1 MRFLKK
7 NYKILVLI
15 SFALMSLIIG
25 YFHEPWSDEAQS
37 WLIARD
43 QTVKDIIFFNASY
56 EGCFPLWI
64 LIVKV
69 FISFGLS
76 YEYINIISTLIV
88 VIAMYVFLYKT
99 DIKPVV
105 KVIFPF
111 TFFVF
116 YQYNIIARNYSLLV
130 LAFMILLSLYDKR
143 HIKSASYFAL
153 LAFTSMISFHGMLI
167 SGCLFFELLVEE
179 ILKFKKDKNINKKVV
194 LFSIGLILIYLF
206 EIYVLF
212 PRQELLMAM
221 NFEEPFKDNFL
232 HILVKICAVTTN
244 SFFLFLNIISVV
256 FLSIV
261 WFLVKKHNQNRMA
274 FNLMEIL
281 MIIQLFLIRAAS
293 HHIGILFLIIIV
305 ELLLNKNNKIIE
317 ILTVIV
323 LVLYMIL
330 NVIAC
335 FNEVNGN
342 YSGAKE
348 MAQYIKQIEDFEK
361 EDVYA
366 VGYKTTA
373 ILPYFERNIFDNRK
387 DAYYLWSSD
396 NLELSLYVYF
406 YENMNYDTFFKEGKY
421 PKYLLIQNY
430 NLTNKDKKIR
440 EKIERSKLYQLKYET
455 EGDNFYKASSSETE
469 GYILYEL
476 IK

>member
-1 MRFLKK
+1 
-7 NYKILVLI
+7 
-15 SFALMSLIIG
+15 
-25 YFHEPWSDEAQS
+25 
-37 WLIARD
+37 
-43 QTVKDIIFFNASY
+43 
-56 EGCFPLWI
+56 
-64 LIVKV
+64 
-69 FISFGLS
+69 
-76 YEYINIISTLIV
+76 
-88 VIAMYVFLYKT
+88 
-99 DIKPVV
+99 
-105 KVIFPF
+105 
-111 TFFVF
+111 
-116 YQYNIIARNYSLLV
+116 
-130 LAFMILLSLYDKR
+130 
-143 HIKSASYFAL
+143 
-153 LAFTSMISFHGMLI
+153 
-167 SGCLFFELLVEE
+167 
-179 ILKFKKDKNINKKVV
+179 
-194 LFSIGLILIYLF
+194 
-206 EIYVLF
+206 
-212 PRQELLMAM
+212 
-221 NFEEPFKDNFL
+221 
-232 HILVKICAVTTN
+232 
-244 SFFLFLNIISVV
+244 
-256 FLSIV
+256 
-261 WFLVKKHNQNRMA
+261 
-274 FNLMEIL
+274 